1 MTEYDLSNLFPL
13 VNELSKKVLFPS
25 GCWWPVRTR
34 NKRVY
39 KAHRLDTGVSFEE
52 RPVSPNFLP
61 EEGKEIYDY
70 DNETWEIVEIAK
82 ITTVNL
88 PWSEL
93 EQFIEAQKKIAY
105 DISRANCQHFAFQL
119 QNIVGCPS
127 DNSPVF
133 ERWTLQMQQNC
144 RDEKG
149 QNCKA
154 NTRGKFSQHT

>member
-34 NKRVY
+34 RNRVY
-39 KAHRLDTGVSFEE
+39 KAHRQNKGVSFEE
-52 RPVSPNFLP
+52 TPFFLP
-61 EEGKEIYDY
+61 EEGEEVYDY
-70 DNETWEIVEIAK
+70 KTREIAKIAK

-93 EQFIEAQKKIAY
+93 EQFIETQKKIAY
-105 DISRANCQHFAFQL
+105 DIGRANCQHFAFQL

-149 QNCKA
+149 QNCKGK
-154 NTRGKFSQHT
+154 TRGKFSQHT